1 MATRKQKEE
10 LMQTLKFTPIKARL
24 LVQGYD
30 GECYIGSVD
39 RDDYEFLKSK
49 KIDLEQYL
57 SDWDSEMF
65 TDIPAVRRFIEPGQ
79 AYECDNLFHASGA
92 SMDDG
97 SYITVMNDET
107 SEDIYTTH
115 LDISH
120 LEDQGIEV
128 DCSDD
133 FDSDELDNGTVI
145 FWGGQGEKG
154 CFFDAELTLTRPFD
168 PKLLKLTYGNGD
180 GWRLLTGVEYDGV
193 ELEGYDG
200 YSTTGKWGE
209 NKFHIVGDEAVYES
223 EYRDEDTEEDVED
236 ADYECV
242 QCDWRGTVDEA
253 VGDEHGNLACP
264 ECGEP
269 IESVKEW
276 DPAAELD
283 KIRVPVLEGEE
294 IWAQQAIDESML
306 SPWHSKDLKPAHKGE
321 YEVVYDAEW
330 PLSGQGRA
338 EWTGRSWKQN
348 GKKLAIRQWRGLK
361 EPA

>member
-1 MATRKQKEE
+1 MKGSMMATRKQKEE

-24 LVQGYD
+24 LVQGYG

-39 RDDYEFLKSK
+39 REDYEFFKAK
-49 KIDLEQYL
+49 RIDLEQYL

-65 TDIPAVRRFIEPGQ
+65 TDIPAERRFVEPGQ

-97 SYITVMNDET
+97 SWITVMNDET
-107 SEDIYTTH
+107 NEDIYTTN

-128 DCSDD
+128 DCSEG
-133 FDSDELDNGTVI
+133 FESDELDDGTVI

-209 NKFHIVGDEAVYES
+209 NKFHIVGDEEVYKGE
-223 EYRDEDTEEDVED
+223 ERAEGEEPDED
-236 ADYECV
+236 
-242 QCDWRGTVDEA
+242 
-253 VGDEHGNLACP
+253 P
-264 ECGEP
+264 
-269 IESVKEW
+269 EW
-276 DPAAELD
+276 DPATELD

-294 IWAQQAIDESML
+294 TWASEAIDAFTEEQKTQ
-306 SPWHSKDLKPAHKGE
+306 WHDGAVKPAHKGE

-330 PLSGQGRA
+330 PNSGQGRA
-338 EWTGRSWKQN
+338 EWTGRGWKQD
-348 GKKLAIRQWRGLK
+348 GKKLAIKQWRGLR

>member
-1 MATRKQKEE
+1 MATKKEKEE
-10 LMQTLKFTPIKARL
+10 LMQTLRFTPIKARL
-24 LVQGYD
+24 LVQGYG

-39 RDDYEFLKSK
+39 REDYEVFKEK
-49 KIDLEQYL
+49 RVDLEQFL
-57 SDWDSEMF
+57 GDWDNELF
-65 TDIPAVRRFIEPGQ
+65 KDIPEKNRFIEPGQ
-79 AYECDNLFHASGA
+79 AYECDNLFHGSGA

-107 SEDIYTTH
+107 NEDIYTTN

-128 DCSDD
+128 DCGDD

-209 NKFHIVGDEAVYES
+209 NKFHIVGDEEVYQGE
-223 EYRDEDTEEDVED
+223 ERDEDSDSEE
-236 ADYECV
+236 
-242 QCDWRGTVDEA
+242 
-253 VGDEHGNLACP
+253 
-264 ECGEP
+264 
-269 IESVKEW
+269 EW
-276 DPAAELD
+276 DPAAELE
-283 KIRVPVLEGEE
+283 KIRVPVLDGEE
-294 IWAQQAIDESML
+294 MQAQEAIDFAL
-306 SPWHSKDLKPAHKGE
+306 SFTEEQKSEWFVKDIKPAHKGE

-330 PLSGQGRA
+330 PLSGQGMA
-338 EWTGRSWKQN
+338 EWTGRGWKQK
-348 GKKLAIRQWRGLK
+348 GKKLAIKQWRGLREK
-361 EPA
+361 VL